1 MTQQTQARTDPEY
14 RRENIAGEYD
24 MGTKGEVNGA
34 AVAGGVAGLLLGG
47 PFVGA
52 IAAASAAYIAATK
65 DGDIGNLARD
75 AGSSM
80 NKLGKKILKLEKENK
95 ILDRTTE
102 ELVKGASWV
111 EARMSSKKADPKL
124 DTEANLSV

>member
-1 MTQQTQARTDPEY
+1 MSYNTQARTDPEY
-14 RRENIAGEYD
+14 RAENAEGEYD
-24 MGTKGEVNGA
+24 IGTKGEVNGA

-52 IAAASAAYIAATK
+52 IAAAGAAYVAATK
-65 DGDIGNLARD
+65 NNDVGNFARE

-80 NKLGKKILKLEKENK
+80 NKLGKKLMKVEKENK
-95 ILDRTTE
+95 ILDRTAE

-111 EARMSSKKADPKL
+111 EARMSAKKKNPTL
-124 DTEANLSV
+124 VTEANLTS

>member
-1 MTQQTQARTDPEY
+1 MAAHTQARTDPEY
-14 RRENIAGEYD
+14 RTENARGEYD

-52 IAAASAAYIAATK
+52 LAAASAAYVAATK
-65 DGDIGNLARD
+65 DSDVGNFARD

-80 NKLGKKILKLEKENK
+80 NKFGKKLLQTEKENK
-95 ILDRTTE
+95 ILDRTAE
-102 ELVKGASWV
+102 GLVKGASWV
-111 EARMSSKKADPKL
+111 EARMSTKKTNPSQE
-124 DTEANLSV
+124 TEADLTS